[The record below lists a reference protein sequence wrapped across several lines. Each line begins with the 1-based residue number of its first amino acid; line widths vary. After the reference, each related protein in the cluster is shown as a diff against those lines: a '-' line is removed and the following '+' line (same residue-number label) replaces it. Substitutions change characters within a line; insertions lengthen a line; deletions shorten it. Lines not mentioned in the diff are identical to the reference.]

1 MLCHRAT
8 SGKVARVKEEG
19 MPSEIRLKKIQD
31 QIKRVITEILEGRV
45 NDPRL
50 ASVYVTDVSVDREL
64 DYANIYVSALGK
76 EDQVEEILEG
86 LENAS
91 GFMRFNLSQEVK
103 LRAMPKLRFYWDDT
117 PERADRIES
126 LLEEIRKERAAR
138 GEDEFDIA
146 EDVEE
151 GLDDEGN

>member
-1 MLCHRAT
+1 
-8 SGKVARVKEEG
+8 VKEDL
-19 MPSEIRLKKIQD
+19 MPSEIRLKRIQD